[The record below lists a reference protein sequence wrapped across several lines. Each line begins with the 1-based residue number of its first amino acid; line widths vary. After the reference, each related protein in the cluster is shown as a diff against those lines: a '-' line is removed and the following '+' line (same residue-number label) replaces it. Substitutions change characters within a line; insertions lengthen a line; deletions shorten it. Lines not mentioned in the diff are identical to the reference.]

1 MAKSYTI
8 GELARLAGVPTS
20 TLRYY
25 ERAGLVRPSG
35 RSEGNYRLYGET
47 DLERLRFI
55 RAAQATGFALD
66 DMTALLDHRHATASS
81 CHEVQEL
88 IRHRLEEVERRMAD
102 LRHVEEVLRK
112 ALATC
117 HETEKP
123 GHCEVIDLLDHTTSI
138 PPKSPRPRR
147 SKKNP

>member
-1 MAKSYTI
+1 MSKSYTI

-25 ERAGLVRPSG
+25 ERAGLLKPSS
-35 RSEGNYRLYGET
+35 RSEGNYRLYGER

-66 DMTALLDHRHATASS
+66 DVTALLDHRHATASS

-102 LRHVEEVLRK
+102 LRHVEEVLK
-112 ALATC
+112 GALATC
-117 HETEKP
+117 QKTEKP
-123 GHCEVIDLLDHTTSI
+123 GHCEVIDQLDHTTGV
-138 PPKSPRPRR
+138 PPKSSQPRR

>member
-1 MAKSYTI
+1 MAKSFTI

-25 ERAGLVRPSG
+25 ERAGLVKPSG
-35 RSEGNYRLYGET
+35 RSEGNYRLYGEA
-47 DLERLRFI
+47 DLEHLRFI

-66 DMTALLDHRHATASS
+66 DIRALLDHRHATVSS

-88 IRHRLEEVERRMAD
+88 IRHRLEEVERMAD
-102 LRHVEEVLRK
+102 LQHVEEVLRD

-117 HETEKP
+117 RQTERP
-123 GHCEVIDLLDHTTSI
+123 GHCEVIEQLDHTAGF
-138 PPKSPRPRR
+138 PPESPRPRR

>member
-1 MAKSYTI
+1 MAQVYTI
-8 GELARLAGVPTS
+8 GELARLAGVLTS

-25 ERAGLVRPSG
+25 ERAGLLVPSG
-35 RSEGNYRLYGET
+35 RSEGNYRLYGDA
-47 DLERLRFI
+47 DLKRLRFI

-88 IRHRLEEVERRMAD
+88 IRHRLGEVERRMAD
-102 LRHVEEVLRK
+102 LRHVEEVLRG

-117 HETEKP
+117 QETEKP
-123 GHCEVIDLLDHTTSI
+123 GHCEVIDLLDHTTSV
-138 PPKSPRPRR
+138 PPKGPRPRR
-147 SKKNP
+147 SKKTP

>member
-25 ERAGLVRPSG
+25 ERAGLVKPSG
-35 RSEGNYRLYGET
+35 RSEGNYRLYGDA

-55 RAAQATGFALD
+55 RAAQASGFALD

-88 IRHRLEEVERRMAD
+88 IRHRLGEVERRMAD
-102 LRHVEEVLRK
+102 LRHVEEVLRQ

-117 HETEKP
+117 RKTEEP
-123 GHCEVIDLLDHTTSI
+123 GHCEVIDLLDHTPVA

>member
-8 GELARLAGVPTS
+8 GELARHAGVPTS

-25 ERAGLVRPSG
+25 ERAGLLKPSG
-35 RSEGNYRLYGET
+35 RSDGNYRLYGDA

-66 DMTALLDHRHATASS
+66 DVTALFDHRHATASA

-88 IRHRLEEVERRMAD
+88 IRHRLEEVKRRMDD
-102 LRHVEEVLRK
+102 LRHIKEVLK
-112 ALATC
+112 GALATC
-117 HETEKP
+117 QKTENP
-123 GHCEVIDLLDHTTSI
+123 GHCEVIDQLDHTTGV

-147 SKKNP
+147 SKKTP